1 MATYQVKGP
10 DGKYHGFQGPE
21 GLPANLVNL
30 LAQDFF
36 EPTEEVAPPPPAPVG
51 ESGFL
56 PSVYRGGR
64 GVASLLTD
72 VLPAMAAKAVG
83 QDEYATKKLVQAA
96 AYQKETEQKYPAE
109 VPSYTDITGVGSAL
123 TYLKE
128 AVGEA
133 IPSMIPSLLT
143 GGAASIAAR
152 PAIKAAMT
160 VATEVAEREVAKAAA
175 KNILTQES
183 LEGIKKFAIDAGAK
197 EAQKIALTYDATGA
211 LVGSALQ
218 NIPDVYQ
225 NVYDKTGKQ
234 DLGTALAFGG
244 FNAVLDAVTPFNI
257 LRKMRTS
264 GIEPEQLIG
273 AWYKRGALG
282 ALEGFATEG
291 STEALQ
297 EMSSVAAENLVAGHG
312 EFFNRE
318 NFVRFVDAG
327 LKGGLGGG
335 VITGATNVAFGKG
348 EPKAPEVVAPVTE
361 EEAPPP
367 VAGTTAPVA
376 PLTPGEQDFEINA
389 PGFVPAGTVTAALTP
404 EQATLKTEL
413 DALKVENE
421 ARRVS
426 LEKAPLPTEKGQAA
440 RLAKYV
446 ATIETIKQKEI
457 QLAALPTTQPA
468 LEDVPELGVANA
480 TGLGSEV
487 SGAGIPISGK
497 PDTGVTTEGTPTPE
511 RSGVVSTGQDA
522 PVIDTG
528 KEQPASTVAREN
540 YWRPNPNAP
549 EDANSWQDKTGF
561 IHYEVNALL
570 PNKTGRINKIIDQEQ
585 SGNIALIFKNSKNE
599 EKILSIGFLN
609 SGKPVWS
616 AGASSEDT
624 VKQNIGDELY
634 NSIGNEPIKTHEQYV
649 ELVTR
654 IRNAINNLPKEEKS
668 SGTAPTPPV
677 EVGTIKKAA
686 FDILE
691 AAPKVLT
698 PAELQKQ
705 LLQPDTAAK
714 WTTDKEPVL
723 SLKETAGLINAIMP
737 SLTPKA
743 KAKAATVTPLARPSK
758 AAINEDIAKYEKQIG
773 TEYDKEYKEY
783 SDKNG
788 AYNLLQW
795 GDLPRDAK
803 DVFLNKVTENTPE
816 ERSKGFAVLTS
827 YISKVREA
835 QLETSEDKGLPA
847 PAKLKADVVAGK
859 YERNRHTYQYRD
871 RLTYPSWD
879 QLTTEQREIFENKLN
894 EEAPKHKK
902 SKEPMVSKANAE
914 HEDTAFKAVSDH
926 LVNEGYVAKPGVTYG
941 EVREA
946 QLKKQEAKRLTDIQ
960 KERAAEEPKSETEY
974 SAKWEYKA
982 NEEYIP
988 KFTDEELNEAAPNS
1002 APIHD
1007 AKIKFLPDNIVTAIK
1022 SGNLQPLL
1030 DHLRIRT
1037 PIKVSDVVSKIVA
1050 QRMYELVKDVKI
1062 KFVDKLN
1069 KNHIAEYDAVS
1080 NTIFVT
1086 SSGLNEYTM
1095 QHELVHAATV
1105 KILDLYINRK
1115 GVGLTAEQK
1124 QAAEHIIKLMEHAKT
1139 KLGSKVYK
1147 EAFTN
1152 PFEFVAYALSNP
1164 PFQMELARMDGPH
1177 GMASLS
1183 PAGKPSA
1190 WSEFLRSVIDAL
1202 GLKEL
1207 VNLISW
1213 QKATGKTPTTN
1224 VLLEVAEAFNRIAS
1238 APEGNIEIAPL
1249 PATAAAASVTKQAP
1263 PKTPAYVTTAE
1274 ALAQVA
1280 IKDKGAASS
1289 IKNLGTTRGLQ
1300 WLATMFQNE
1309 RYELK
1314 LAEDRGALFGILER
1328 LGDKLNNV
1336 YGQITRSSGIAV
1348 DLYETRLKFPTESV
1362 NHAVESYANK
1372 LGIPIKDALARL
1384 HLILEARHEPERR
1397 AVKYL
1402 RNVPLDDA
1410 NKNYLRYGKDAS
1422 GNPLYYSAAG
1432 FREAVLK
1439 ALSQPMPKLSD
1450 AQRKQWAQTLRGM
1463 LDKVVADKNSH
1474 AIIDSKG
1481 NAIGADLFD
1490 INSVHYNVIADRPSA
1505 DIARYTRDLDTK
1517 ADKKEI
1523 DAVSDAIKA
1532 VHEITIDLNREAN
1545 YWSQPVSNV
1554 VDFYGFKNYVP
1565 FKGRPEGKTID
1576 EEFNIDS
1583 KRLGGEMQE
1592 GQDTFQ
1598 GRMSESENPI
1608 LQSLADG
1615 ATAAL
1620 RAGRKDLTLAVKNA
1634 VNKSARIL
1642 HGKVIGKIKFE
1653 DRFLGSVNKAM
1664 LGGENKIFHYNQD
1677 GTIDIIELTDK
1688 KQKEALRRSYRESQ
1702 PVMDIVNK
1710 ITSGIGQGHTRYNPA
1725 FAPMN
1730 FVRDS
1735 LTNAFTIGAE
1745 LGASRAGKLI
1755 SGISQDVASGG
1766 LYRALNYSSLYA
1778 NGKFDQIKTLAGG
1791 DKAYNS
1797 LTDKERYYRDLSDY
1811 VKMGG
1816 KVSYLQGVAARGKL
1830 EELVKEVGR
1839 SGILLKKDQIDKF
1852 IDVYNDMFELSSRVA
1867 SYRLLK
1873 TEFEAENIKK
1883 GMAPAKARGDAQI
1896 QAVEYAKNLANF
1908 EQVGRWGKNAGAL
1921 FMFFRPAAT
1930 GAVRAIESLA
1940 PAFGFNEKNFRL
1952 EAKAQGI
1959 SDAKV
1964 DAAVATMYERQHHAR
1979 VMAGSLVGMGMAM
1992 YFMALM
1998 MSGDDEQGRN
2008 KVLND
2013 DMSRWGKYA
2022 RFSIPGT
2029 DVIIQIPWAFGIGT
2043 FAAAGAQLASLATG
2057 KQKIVDIFT
2066 NIGVMGLENFLPLP
2080 VSRIN
2085 PVDNLPAAIFDSVT
2099 PSPLRPF
2106 FEYVMNL
2113 DGLGREIYNNR
2124 QSKYGDAYTGGDN
2137 IPEMYK
2143 QVARS
2148 LFNATDGKTDI
2159 SPNTLYFF
2167 MSNYLDGFNKILGG
2181 ATNLGLLASGAK
2193 DFDPKNDMVLL
2204 SSFIGSKSNVDARE
2218 FSEAEKQIKDMDKRI
2233 NSLKDKP
2240 EMLSRYM
2247 ESNPTDYYMV
2257 QYYNQQVNGSLKQL
2271 RTVAG
2276 QIRSS
2281 PDLPIRDRKLQIE
2294 QINQM
2299 QNVVK
2304 RQLLDSFEYIKKGAS

>member
-1 MATYQVKGP
+1 MAQYQFQRP
-10 DGKYHGFQGPE
+10 DGKIQLFKGPA
-21 GLPANLVNL
+21 GLSQEDVDLFGGNLYG
-30 LAQDFF
+30 A
-36 EPTEEVAPPPPAPVG
+36 PEEVAPPPPAPVG

-109 VPSYTDITGVGSAL
+109 VPSYTNITGVGTAL

-143 GGAASIAAR
+143 GGMASIAAR

-361 EEAPPP
+361 EEAPPA

-389 PGFVPAGTVTAALTP
+389 PGFVPAGTVTTALTP
-404 EQATLKTEL
+404 EQATLKTEI

-446 ATIETIKQKEI
+446 ATIEEIKQKEI

-468 LEDVPELGVANA
+468 LEDVPELGAANA
-480 TGLGSEV
+480 TELGSEV

-528 KEQPASTVAREN
+528 KEQPASTVITE
-540 YWRPNPNAP
+540 
-549 EDANSWQDKTGF
+549 
-561 IHYEVNALL
+561 
-570 PNKTGRINKIIDQEQ
+570 EQ
-585 SGNIALIFKNSKNE
+585 IA
-599 EKILSIGFLN
+599 
-609 SGKPVWS
+609 
-616 AGASSEDT
+616 A
-624 VKQNIGDELY
+624 
-634 NSIGNEPIKTHEQYV
+634 
-649 ELVTR
+649 
-654 IRNAINNLPKEEKS
+654 
-668 SGTAPTPPV
+668 APTPPV
-677 EVGTIKKAA
+677 EVGLIKKVA

-737 SLTPKA
+737 SLTPKV

-946 QLKKQEAKRLTDIQ
+946 QLKQQEAKRLTDIQ
-960 KERAAEEPKSETEY
+960 KERAVEEPKSETEY

-988 KFTDEELNEAAPNS
+988 KFTDEELNKTAPNS

-1069 KNHIAEYDAVS
+1069 KNHIAEYDAVF

-1164 PFQMELARMDGPH
+1164 PFQMELARMGGPH

-1183 PAGKPSA
+1183 PVGKPSA
-1190 WSEFLRSVIDAL
+1190 WSEFLRSIIDAL

-1249 PATAAAASVTKQAP
+1249 PATAAAASTTKQAP

-1300 WLATMFQNE
+1300 WLATMFQND

-1328 LGDKLNNV
+1328 LGDILNNV

-1348 DLYETRLKFPTESV
+1348 DLYETRLKFPTERV

-1372 LGIPIKDALARL
+1372 LGISIKDALARL

-1402 RNVPLDDA
+1402 RYVPLDDA

-1642 HGKVIGKIKFE
+1642 HGKIIGKIKFE

-1664 LGGENKIFHYNQD
+1664 FGGENKIFHYNQD

-1816 KVSYLQGVAARGKL
+1816 KVEYLQGVAARGKL

-1867 SYRLLK
+1867 SYRMLK

-1883 GMAPAKARGDAQI
+1883 GMAPAKAREDAQI

-1952 EAKAQGI
+1952 KAEAELTGTLKAEI
-1959 SDAKV
+1959 DSLKAKNEARKGKV
-1964 DAAVATMYERQHHAR
+1964 EEAEQYIATLEKIKQKEIQIAPMLAKIDAAVATMYERQHHAR
-1979 VMAGSLVGMGMAM
+1979 VMAGSLAGMGMAM

-2022 RFSIPGT
+2022 RFPIPGT

-2057 KQKIVDIFT
+2057 KQKIVDVFT

-2099 PSPLRPF
+2099 PSPVRPF

-2257 QYYNQQVNGSLKQL
+2257 QYYNQQVNGSLKKL

-2281 PDLPIRDRKLQIE
+2281 PDLPIRDRKLQTE

-2299 QNVVK
+2299 ENVVK